1 MLLDT
6 STPFGEIHPDSST
19 FKEQIQRIAT
29 MTADTT
35 EILKWPDTLRFI
47 TSHPDDRSQTDQLRP
62 EKIHRT
68 NQQVIFENNPGK
80 SYPKQRLVPPTDV
93 PCKCNS
99 WSRHHTNPAAS
110 RLWLTGK
117 QDAPRC
123 LHYVAVSYCWPH
135 LDETNTVPSGS
146 YALYSDS
153 GQEQND
159 APDEVITRAMAF
171 ANHKDLSAVWIDQEC
186 IDQKNPDDKEAGVQS
201 MYLVYEQAQW
211 SVGLLSTVIRG
222 QETMDLLDPEY
233 LQCHSFSTHEDLAIA
248 LRFLQL
254 LDGERWFKRAWCM
267 QESWSAGQRMMLMI
281 RHDDGLSKPAILGN
295 MPGEVLI
302 PFRQLAH
309 IIKVLILL
317 LENHSRI
324 CPSFALNETWLE
336 HFARKTATVPQYM
349 DENINTAMG
358 SKTRIRCSAAQ
369 ALHALAPR
377 ENRDI
382 VDRIA
387 ILANLCDYQVRLD
400 TRKLDSGGISFST
413 AAYAL
418 AVLNGD
424 LSLMDCRPAGNDLSL
439 RWLAAD
445 MKVSQGKTA
454 EADVPGAEERLTYSW
469 GPPSAANIANPTW
482 IPEGSHPRRL
492 PTCKVTPE
500 GLEATGYV
508 FGGAA
513 LLEFSLVNEEHQAEW
528 DAARILPDPVEC
540 QAALDKVHNKIVWS
554 LIRILIRAHFSPL
567 AQVIWTHENDFVLE
581 VPGDTKPI
589 SVPRDITQ
597 LVDPDTNAFVFRLPP
612 ANVEETEESTVTA
625 TSVHVDAEADFL
637 AALRPSSPRPVGIAS
652 VDRTWLSRTL
662 MTTGKLHCAQQ
673 LSTGPLLPEESFM
686 TFGDDNGSA
695 QEEAAGQQVTL
706 RDPAN
711 PMNIRPGAPSYL
723 SSLVSH
729 AGQNATAPR
738 QLVTPSQMSRD
749 HSTRKAY
756 IAIFERIGPNG
767 PEPFFVPTI
776 SVNTDPIKSLNTW
789 RPTFFAARKLFRA
802 LGDGGGVIRGNA
814 EAWKVL
820 GTGVLS
826 RGYVML
832 DGMGTR
838 CVVE

>member
-29 MTADTT
+29 MIADTI
-35 EILKWPDTLRFI
+35 EILKWPDTLRFV
-47 TSHPDDRSQTDQLRP
+47 TSHPDDRNQTDQIRP

-93 PCKCNS
+93 PCKCNA

-117 QDAPRC
+117 KDAPRC
-123 LHYVAVSYCWPH
+123 FHYVAVSYCWPQ
-135 LDETNTVPSGS
+135 LDETNPVPSGS
-146 YALYSDS
+146 YTLYSDS
-153 GQEQND
+153 GQKQND
-159 APDEVITRAMAF
+159 TPDETTRT
-171 ANHKDLSAVWIDQEC
+171 SAPYGSC

-211 SVGLLSTVIRG
+211 SVGFLSTVIRDE
-222 QETMDLLDPEY
+222 ETMDLLDPEY
-233 LQCHSFSTHEDLAIA
+233 LQCHSCSTHEELSIA

-254 LDGERWFKRAWCM
+254 LDGERWFTRAWCM

-281 RHDDGLSKPAILGN
+281 RHDDGLSKPATLGD

-309 IIKVLILL
+309 IIKFLILL
-317 LENHSRI
+317 LENHSRTY
-324 CPSFALNETWLE
+324 PVLGLNETWLE
-336 HFARKTATVPQYM
+336 HFARKTATVPQYT
-349 DENINTAMG
+349 DENINAAMG
-358 SKTRIRCSAAQ
+358 STSRIRCSAAQ

-424 LSLMDCRPAGNDLSL
+424 LSLMDRRPAGDQLSL

-445 MKVSQGKTA
+445 MKVSQDKA
-454 EADVPGAEERLTYSW
+454 AASEVPSAEERLAYSW
-469 GPPSAANIANPTW
+469 GPPSGADIANPTW

-513 LLEFSLVNEEHQAEW
+513 LLEFSLVNQEHQAEW
-528 DAARILPDPVEC
+528 DAVKTLTDPVGF
-540 QAALDKVHNKIVWS
+540 QAAHDKVHNKIVWS
-554 LIRILIRAHFSPL
+554 LVRILIRVHFLPL

-581 VPGDTKPI
+581 VPGNREPI
-589 SVPRDITQ
+589 RVPRDITQ
-597 LVDPDTNAFVFRLPP
+597 LIDPDTNAFIFRLPP
-612 ANVEETEESTVTA
+612 ANVDETEESTA
-625 TSVHVDAEADFL
+625 AAISVHVDAEAEFL
-637 AALRPSSPRPVGIAS
+637 AALRPSSPRPVGIVS

-662 MTTGKLHCAQQ
+662 MTSGRLHCAQQ

-686 TFGDDNGSA
+686 TFGDDNGGA
-695 QEEAAGQQVTL
+695 HDETAGHQATHG
-706 RDPAN
+706 DPTN
-711 PMNIRPGAPSYL
+711 PINLRPGVPSYL
-723 SSLVSH
+723 SSLVSRT
-729 AGQNATAPR
+729 GQNPDTPAPR
-738 QLVTPSQMSRD
+738 QIITPSQMSQD
-749 HSTRKAY
+749 HSSREVYT
-756 IAIFERIGPNG
+756 AIFEHVGPNG
-767 PEPFFVPTI
+767 PEPFSYLP
-776 SVNTDPIKSLNTW
+776 L
-789 RPTFFAARKLFRA
+789 A
-802 LGDGGGVIRGNA
+802 
-814 EAWKVL
+814 
-820 GTGVLS
+820 
-826 RGYVML
+826 
-832 DGMGTR
+832 
-838 CVVE
+838 